1 MITINRGVHVY
12 AGCAALSLLIGVMM
26 MLGSRGY
33 AQPHESVYEK
43 YVSKDPKIGIA
54 TQRLAAWSASES
66 RGSYE
71 PYAMVV
77 FFEPERGEK
86 GRRAEMV
93 VSVTQ
98 SAEAKIDPT
107 LDAMTVDLLGRRQ
120 QLPGYKVLA
129 QTQDELLGVPAM
141 QVELSYRVPASLHAL
156 EKREHVIREKV
167 VLFVRGARLYQL
179 RYVNTEGAYPAFEE
193 AFEHLIASLTF
204 LP

>member
-1 MITINRGVHVY
+1 MTTITRGVHVR
-12 AGCAALSLLIGVMM
+12 AGALFLLIGVMM
-26 MLGSRGY
+26 MSSGRGY
-33 AQPHESVYEK
+33 AQPHESAFEK
-43 YVSKDPKIGIA
+43 YVSKDPRIGITA
-54 TQRLAAWSASES
+54 ERPAAWSVSES

-86 GRRAEMV
+86 GRRAQMV

-98 SAEAKIDPT
+98 GVEAKIDPT

-120 QLPGYKVLA
+120 QLPGYKLLA
-129 QTQDELLGVPAM
+129 QTRDELFGVPAV
-141 QVELSYRVPASLHAL
+141 QIELSYRAPASLNAL

-179 RYVNTEGAYPAFEE
+179 RYVNTEGAYPGSEE
-193 AFEHLIASLTF
+193 AFEHLLASLTF